1 MFENKTLD
9 FSSDEILSKYFAS
22 VINALPPYIYSFT
35 YGDQK
40 GDFYG
45 ARRTENGDTQFYKSN
60 ASTEGHSFYYDLN
73 ADYSIKGFN
82 FDFGPFDPRTRE
94 WYTSALLQ
102 SSVNYSSIYEHFVM
116 KDMTLSA
123 SKKIEVDGAVD
134 GVLGVHL
141 TLSLISDHLKK
152 ITENTFSTVYII
164 NNDSDKLVASNND
177 KPNFIELDGNSIR
190 AMYVH
195 EIDDSI
201 VQNAF
206 DTQARSTSIKNLK
219 GDKIR
224 VSSTSY
230 TNDKVDFQIITL
242 IPETP
247 FISHLSKSIYIF
259 FVSAISLL
267 SIGIFIWFKVTA
279 VMLKPIDALIHST
292 IEFSKG
298 NRHFDISPSVIEEV
312 DQLSSA
318 FINMVHTISDNM
330 DHLEQMNTDY
340 NLAKLEAENASKSK
354 SLFLANMSH
363 EIRTPM
369 NGIIALTEVMNE
381 TCLDK
386 NQKEMLNIIRSSAGL
401 LLEIINDILDISKI
415 EAGKLEVEPVVTDLR
430 AILEQE
436 KILFSNLAEK
446 KHLIFNLDISK
457 DLPAY
462 VLVDAGKLNQIIIN
476 LLGNAVKFTDTG
488 EINLQ
493 VISSDIDERRVLL
506 VIEIKD
512 TGVGI
517 NPEEIDTIFDLFVQS
532 DMTKDKRSK
541 GTGLGLAIVKQL
553 VQLLNGT
560 ISVKSIPDVGSVFTV
575 SLVVQR
581 VHQDAKEEINY
592 KRSMDQLSFSSKV
605 LLVEDDTTS
614 QFVIQKIAEINN
626 WNLSVVSSG
635 AEAMDFLSQNTIDVI
650 LMDVQMPEMNGI
662 KLTQWI
668 REKEQALEK
677 KAYIIGVSAYAMQS
691 DIKEALDAGMDDY
704 MSKPIDYQ
712 KLKKLLNDL
721 LFKA

>member
-1 MFENKTLD
+1 
-9 FSSDEILSKYFAS
+9 
-22 VINALPPYIYSFT
+22 
-35 YGDQK
+35 
-40 GDFYG
+40 
-45 ARRTENGDTQFYKSN
+45 
-60 ASTEGHSFYYDLN
+60 
-73 ADYSIKGFN
+73 
-82 FDFGPFDPRTRE
+82 
-94 WYTSALLQ
+94 
-102 SSVNYSSIYEHFVM
+102 
-116 KDMTLSA
+116 
-123 SKKIEVDGAVD
+123 
-134 GVLGVHL
+134 
-141 TLSLISDHLKK
+141 
-152 ITENTFSTVYII
+152 
-164 NNDSDKLVASNND
+164 
-177 KPNFIELDGNSIR
+177 
-190 AMYVH
+190 
-195 EIDDSI
+195 
-201 VQNAF
+201 
-206 DTQARSTSIKNLK
+206 
-219 GDKIR
+219 
-224 VSSTSY
+224 
-230 TNDKVDFQIITL
+230 
-242 IPETP
+242 
-247 FISHLSKSIYIF
+247 
-259 FVSAISLL
+259 
-267 SIGIFIWFKVTA
+267 
-279 VMLKPIDALIHST
+279 
-292 IEFSKG
+292 
-298 NRHFDISPSVIEEV
+298 
-312 DQLSSA
+312 
-318 FINMVHTISDNM
+318 MVHTISDNM

-560 ISVKSIPDVGSVFTV
+560 ISVKRD
-575 SLVVQR
+575 R
-581 VHQDAKEEINY
+581 K
-592 KRSMDQLSFSSKV
+592 
-605 LLVEDDTTS
+605 
-614 QFVIQKIAEINN
+614 
-626 WNLSVVSSG
+626 SVV
-635 AEAMDFLSQNTIDVI
+635 
-650 LMDVQMPEMNGI
+650 
-662 KLTQWI
+662 
-668 REKEQALEK
+668 
-677 KAYIIGVSAYAMQS
+677 
-691 DIKEALDAGMDDY
+691 
-704 MSKPIDYQ
+704 
-712 KLKKLLNDL
+712 
-721 LFKA
+721 